1 MFVYDKMDLNG
12 GKERS
17 RGMEYSEDM
26 KKRLR
31 RVEGQ
36 LRGVLRMMEEE
47 QSCKDVVS
55 QLSAVRSAV
64 DRASAY
70 IVSRNL
76 EKRIR
81 EELNKEEGQNTEK
94 LVEEAIHLLVKSH

>member
-1 MFVYDKMDLNG
+1 
-12 GKERS
+12 
-17 RGMEYSEDM
+17 MEYSEDM

-47 QSCKDVVS
+47 QPCKDVVS

-76 EKRIR
+76 ERCIR
-81 EELNKEEGQNTEK
+81 EELEKGEDQDTGK